1 MLAEKIEVA
10 EREVK
15 VKPFKLRCKL
25 CGVEHVVQASKP
37 GYALFTCPSCGAAHL
52 LLLDHD
58 LNLRALELVE
68 AVNALPAGLHE
79 LDPDDPSLPATLR
92 ETLIKAITGS
102 AKPEE
107 ARLALRTLKRLM
119 GGEP

>member
-1 MLAEKIEVA
+1 MLADKFEVA

-68 AVNALPAGLHE
+68 AVNALPAGLRE
-79 LDPDDPSLPATLR
+79 LDLDSNLLPATLR
-92 ETLIKAITGS
+92 ELFAKAAAGS
-102 AKPEE
+102 ATPED
-107 ARLALRTLKRLM
+107 AQLAFRILKRLL
-119 GGEP
+119 GGGL